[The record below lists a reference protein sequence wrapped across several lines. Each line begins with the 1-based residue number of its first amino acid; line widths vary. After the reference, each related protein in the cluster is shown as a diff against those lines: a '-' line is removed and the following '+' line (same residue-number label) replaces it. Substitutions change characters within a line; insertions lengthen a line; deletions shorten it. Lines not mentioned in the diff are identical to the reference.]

1 MEREAFA
8 ATKQIRAVRLDS
20 NHLVRMD
27 NLFHQLPNLTWL
39 NISDNRIE
47 VFDYAMVPRN
57 LLWLDIHK
65 NRIQSLENYFGIDDG
80 TTLQHIDSGF
90 NQISNIGPLNVPKTV
105 EILLLN
111 DNEITQLAS
120 FTFSEKTRLK
130 KVEFICLCLCL
141 CHIN

>member
-1 MEREAFA
+1 
-8 ATKQIRAVRLDS
+8 
-20 NHLVRMD
+20 MD

-80 TTLQHIDSGF
+80 TTLQHIDAGF

-130 KVEFICLCLCL
+130 KVGFV
-141 CHIN
+141 